1 MGYNGIYEYGQ
12 SMDDMF
18 TDVKNRVINFEF
30 FREYF
35 DQVSLP
41 VNLAEAC
48 VGDMFQPR
56 PRRAAHKEFVKFI
69 RLSTLRQHPRL
80 PRFQDVQRELV
91 DYREIEAFALQGALS
106 LWGGD
111 DVFSDSPCVFVSHRW
126 QSPTHPDPD
135 GAQTATILDRLN
147 QVDEPEVYLWIDYC
161 CLPQRGS
168 RPSSRTDAEQLQ
180 IGLRRLPE
188 IVKSC
193 DLMILHSPDYL
204 SRAWCYSELFV
215 WLCKIAEVQF
225 TDNDKKSKLFR
236 SAHKTSGC
244 QGTPERRAHV
254 RRRGGEESEIPW
266 LRRFPRRPATDVL
279 PHPQLH
285 TRHGRL
291 SQLRR
296 GRNTLRRRRRIP
308 PGNDQL
314 PLPLLAH
321 APAHGL
327 HNQSRPR
334 NLPARNDGRPE
345 VLPPLSKRSRNYAS
359 NATSE
364 QEEPGPREQRNVG
377 FPGARPPEQK

>member
-69 RLSTLRQHPRL
+69 RLSTLRRHPRL

-161 CLPQRGS
+161 CLPQRGG
-168 RPSSRTDAEQLQ
+168 RPPSRTDAEQLQ

-225 TDNDKKSKLFR
+225 TDNDKKSKL
-236 SAHKTSGC
+236 SA
-244 QGTPERRAHV
+244 
-254 RRRGGEESEIPW
+254 
-266 LRRFPRRPATDVL
+266 PRRQDIWLPGDTRATR
-279 PHPQLH
+279 
-285 TRHGRL
+285 TRSTTRW
-291 SQLRR
+291 
-296 GRNTLRRRRRIP
+296 RRI
-308 PGNDQL
+308 
-314 PLPLLAH
+314 
-321 APAHGL
+321 
-327 HNQSRPR
+327 
-334 NLPARNDGRPE
+334 
-345 VLPPLSKRSRNYAS
+345 
-359 NATSE
+359 
-364 QEEPGPREQRNVG
+364 
-377 FPGARPPEQK
+377 